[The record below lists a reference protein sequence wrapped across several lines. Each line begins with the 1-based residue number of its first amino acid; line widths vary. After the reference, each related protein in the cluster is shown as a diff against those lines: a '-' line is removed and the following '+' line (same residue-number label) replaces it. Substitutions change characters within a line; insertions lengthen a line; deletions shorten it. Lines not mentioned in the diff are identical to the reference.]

1 MTELSKV
8 FWMSVLATAAGV
20 LGLVIK
26 KMASSKCDEISCCG
40 VHIHRRVDLESNDD
54 VSEEEKTRHFKTK
67 M

>member
-1 MTELSKV
+1 MTELSEV
-8 FWMSVLATAAGV
+8 FWMTVLATSAGV

-54 VSEEEKTRHFKTK
+54 VSEEEKKTYK
-67 M
+67 I